1 MLAERVEKM
10 MKYDSRTA
18 LAALA
23 AVLWT
28 TSAFASGPAAAGQ
41 DAATPQQRVAAL
53 KQSLQES
60 QARLRRYE
68 WIETTIVSLKG
79 EEKSRKQQRC
89 YYGADG
95 KLQKL
100 PLGDAAQQGSQARGR
115 RGGRLKQ
122 SVVENKKEEMQEYM
136 ERASSLIHHYVPPN
150 PDDIENAKN
159 AGKIAVRPGQD
170 GRVRLEFADYIKPGD
185 LLAIDVDG
193 AANRLTGL
201 SVASYLDTRDDAVT
215 LNVQF
220 GALDDGTSYAAQTTL
235 DAKAKNIRVVIQ
247 NAGHRPIGQ

>member
-1 MLAERVEKM
+1 MTPARCISLAAV
-10 MKYDSRTA
+10 A
-18 LAALA
+18 LAAMTSVA
-23 AVLWT
+23 DPRAVG
-28 TSAFASGPAAAGQ
+28 AQENAP
-41 DAATPQQRVAAL
+41 TPQQRVAAL
-53 KQSLQES
+53 KQSLQQN

-100 PLGDAAQQGSQARGR
+100 PVEGAPQQAAPQRGR

-122 SVVENKKEEMQEYM
+122 TIVENKKEDMQEYM

-150 PDDIENAKN
+150 PDDIENAKT
-159 AGKIAVRPGQD
+159 AGKLTVRPGQS
-170 GRVRLEFADYIKPGD
+170 GVVHVEFADYIKAGD
-185 LLAIDVDG
+185 RLAIDVDG
-193 AANRLTGL
+193 ASNQLAGVN
-201 SVASYLDTRDDAVT
+201 VASYLDQPDDAVT
-215 LNVQF
+215 LDVQF
-220 GALDDGTSYAAQTTL
+220 GTLNDGTSYAAQTTL

-247 NAGHRPIGQ
+247 NSGHRPIGQ